1 MSPRRDVLLYAVGI
15 GSRDLRFIYEGHPDF
30 AVFPTFPIRWGGSG
44 APIPAEAVPRSP
56 GPLTIDAERYL
67 EMIHPLPI
75 EGTVTAKSR
84 CIAIHPRG
92 KGNGFVET
100 ETVLQDES
108 GRDCFRLVN
117 GSFRRGV
124 EQLGDIQHF
133 EGLGETFSAKI
144 TPPDR
149 PADVD
154 TSVLIPDNQAHMY
167 RLSGVPCRHRDYV
180 LLRRWSL

>member
-1 MSPRRDVLLYAVGI
+1 MPTYNPERALGADGSPGEWGPASSISWDRRDVLLYAVGI

-75 EGTVTAKSR
+75 EGSVTAKSR

-108 GRDCFRLVN
+108 GRDCFRLVTALSAVAWRSWAILN
-117 GSFRRGV
+117 RLKDWARHFRQKLLHLIGP
-124 EQLGDIQHF
+124 Q
-133 EGLGETFSAKI
+133 
-144 TPPDR
+144 
-149 PADVD
+149 
-154 TSVLIPDNQAHMY
+154 TS
-167 RLSGVPCRHRDYV
+167 RLLS
-180 LLRRWSL
+180 